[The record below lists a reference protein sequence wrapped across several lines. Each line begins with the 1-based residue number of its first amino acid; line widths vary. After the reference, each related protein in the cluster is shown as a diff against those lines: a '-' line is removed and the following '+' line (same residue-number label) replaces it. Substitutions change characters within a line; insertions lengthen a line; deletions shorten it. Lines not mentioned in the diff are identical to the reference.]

1 MIEIGLSRL
10 DEIAGCERVGSAKSK
25 GVFGMGNP
33 KVSTRLPLT
42 PMISM
47 LGSAYSI
54 VQIARSVKEN

>member
-1 MIEIGLSRL
+1 MMRGAEGLQRMTEMEL
-10 DEIAGCERVGSAKSK
+10 PGAKSK

-47 LGSAYSI
+47 LRSAYTI

>member
-1 MIEIGLSRL
+1 MMSGAGGLQGMTGTELRC
-10 DEIAGCERVGSAKSK
+10 ARRK

-47 LGSAYSI
+47 LGSTYTIA
-54 VQIARSVKEN
+54 QITRFVKEN